1 MAISNINN
9 SNEALKFLEERIKSD
24 DYRGIHL
31 FQHYRYDINFIKI
44 VLSELYSYER
54 HSKNKYLKIRTTDS
68 SKRPENNIDEVAYSN
83 IVNNIKIKTSKGTQ
97 DAIRKIIFV
106 DCNRMGFLNRYDK
119 NKNLIPPNTNSKG
132 YSFVSVSGKGKKFLC
147 AKDLKEEY
155 FIFSAGLYRIVGTLI
170 NILEN
175 LITKYNL
182 KFISKYEFMYFV
194 SAIGDN
200 SSFSIDINK
209 CGYLIQQFR
218 LLGDID
224 RKNVT
229 NLLKK
234 EMNPQNYQGNKK
246 NKRDFANWENEATQI
261 FLLLATT
268 VYFEV
273 RNGVKLILNNSDT
286 SLESIIGKDFK
297 KQRSLEE
304 KNNYYVNHEIKGK
317 TLGFEMHHV
326 VALEYADSPA
336 SYKLLDH
343 WKNMVYIDAFSHAK
357 ITQNKN
363 RNMVLEIIQDDIKLS
378 DYSNNEVYL
387 KNIDN
392 ILYKI
397 INQSKMKSYN
407 AALLAMIK

>member
-44 VLSELYSYER
+44 VLSELYSYE
-54 HSKNKYLKIRTTDS
+54 KNTNNKYLKIRTTDS
-68 SKRPENNIDEVAYSN
+68 SKRPENSADEVDYSN
-83 IVNNIKIKTSKGTQ
+83 IVNNIKTKTGKGTQ

-106 DCNRMGFLNRYDK
+106 DCNRMGFLDRYDK

-132 YSFVSVSGKGKKFLC
+132 YSFVSISEKGKKFLG
-147 AKDLKEEY
+147 AKNLKEEY
-155 FIFSAGLYRIVGTLI
+155 FIFSAGLYKIVGTLI
-170 NILEN
+170 NVLEN
-175 LITKYNL
+175 LITKYDL

-194 SAIGDN
+194 SAVEDD
-200 SSFSIDINK
+200 SSFSINIEK
-209 CGYLIQQFR
+209 CGHLIQQFR

-229 NLLKK
+229 KLLKK
-234 EMNPQNYQGNKK
+234 EMNPKNYQGNKK
-246 NKRDFANWENEATQI
+246 KKRDFANWENEASQI

-273 RNGVKLILNNSDT
+273 RNGVKLMLNNSDT

-297 KQRSLEE
+297 KQRSLQE
-304 KNNYYVNHEIKGK
+304 KNNYYGNHEITGK
-317 TLGFEMHHV
+317 TLGFELHHV

-336 SYKLLDH
+336 LYKLLDD

-363 RNMVLEIIQDDIKLS
+363 RNIVMETENDDIKLS
-378 DYSNNEVYL
+378 DYSKNEVYL
-387 KNIDN
+387 KIKDN
-392 ILYKI
+392 ILYKTA
-397 INQSKMKSYN
+397 NQAKMKKYN
-407 AALLAMIK
+407 GDLLTTIR